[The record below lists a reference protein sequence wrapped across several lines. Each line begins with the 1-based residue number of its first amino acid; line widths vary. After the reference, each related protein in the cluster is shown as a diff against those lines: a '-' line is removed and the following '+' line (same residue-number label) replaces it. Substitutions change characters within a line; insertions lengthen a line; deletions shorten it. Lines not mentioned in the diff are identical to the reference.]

1 VVIVDTTVWID
12 YFEGTSNP
20 ETDWLEA
27 ELDRQR
33 LGLTDIILCEV
44 LHGVR
49 DESTAIDV
57 ERRLLKLEVFESGGV
72 DMARESAR
80 NYRILRSRGY
90 TVRKTIDCLI
100 ATFCIRAQHSL
111 LHRDRDFD
119 PFETFLKLSV
129 VHAQRICGSRRL
141 SRRPGSAGSLVAGE

>member
-12 YFEGTSNP
+12 FLQGVENP
-20 ETDWLEA
+20 ETRWLNT

-44 LHGVR
+44 LQGVR
-49 DESTAIDV
+49 DDVVAKEV
-57 ERRLLKLEVFESGGV
+57 ERRLLHLEVFDTGGV
-72 DMARESAR
+72 ALAREAAR
-80 NYRILRSRGY
+80 NYRALRSRGH

-100 ATFCIRAQHSL
+100 ATFCLREQHSL

-119 PFETFLKLSV
+119 PFEKVLELSV
-129 VHAQRICGSRRL
+129 IH
-141 SRRPGSAGSLVAGE
+141 P